1 MSLST
6 LKLLMIPLL
15 ILGGLYAI
23 RNFTGEV
30 ATLYTTDSGG
40 HSYTTRI
47 WVVDHGHETWI
58 RSLDPTADWLDRII
72 NQPDVQLRRGG
83 SIADFRA
90 TPQIDRRARVNA
102 LMAERYGWAEWIL
115 SRIEDRDDSVPVYLD
130 PLS

>member
-1 MSLST
+1 MNLST

-30 ATLYTTDSGG
+30 ATLYTTDAEG
-40 HSYTTRI
+40 HGYTTRI

-58 RSLDPTADWLDRII
+58 RSLDPTSDWLDRII

-90 TPQIDRRARVNA
+90 TPHIDRRTRVNA

-115 SRIEDRDDSVPVYLD
+115 SRIETREAAVPVYLD
-130 PLS
+130 PLG